1 MRGYENHMSEI
12 NLNWNSAK
20 VNDAKLTVELDG
32 EASSEWKHSFDDT
45 VRLLG
50 GGDWGSVRV
59 KKQTVCVEGVTPGGE
74 DKLRFFL
81 ESVVEQA
88 NATHRPPDE
97 PEQASED
104 DGASGVDG
112 EMTERFRSFS
122 SEEEEEQSA

>member
-1 MRGYENHMSEI
+1 MSEI

-20 VNDAKLTVELDG
+20 VKDAQLTVELDG
-32 EASSEWKHSFDDT
+32 EASSEWRHSFDDT

-50 GGDWGSVRV
+50 GGDWGRVRV
-59 KKQTVCVEGVTPGGE
+59 KKQTVRVEEVSPGGE

-88 NATHRPPDE
+88 NATQRRPDE
-97 PEQASED
+97 AEPEAED

-122 SEEEEEQSA
+122 GEDEKEEQSA

>member
-1 MRGYENHMSEI
+1 MSEI

-20 VNDAKLTVELDG
+20 VKDAKLTVELDG

-59 KKQTVCVEGVTPGGE
+59 KKQTVRVDDVIPGGE
-74 DKLRFFL
+74 DTLRFFL

-88 NATHRPPDE
+88 NATQRPPDE
-97 PEQASED
+97 PEQASD
-104 DGASGVDG
+104 DSAASGVDG

-122 SEEEEEQSA
+122 GEDEDEEQSA

>member
-1 MRGYENHMSEI
+1 MPEI

-20 VNDAKLTVELDG
+20 VKDAKLTVELDG

-50 GGDWGSVRV
+50 GGEWGSVRV
-59 KKQTVCVEGVTPGGE
+59 KKQTVRVEHVAPGGE

-81 ESVVEQA
+81 DSVVEQA
-88 NATHRPPDE
+88 NASQRPPDE
-97 PEQASED
+97 PEQASD
-104 DGASGVDG
+104 DDAATGVDG

-122 SEEEEEQSA
+122 SEEEEQSA

>member
-1 MRGYENHMSEI
+1 MSEI
-12 NLNWNSAK
+12 NLNWSSAEVK
-20 VNDAKLTVELDG
+20 DARLTVELDG
-32 EASSEWKHSFDDT
+32 EASSEWRHSFDDT

-50 GGDWGSVRV
+50 GGEWGRVQV
-59 KKQTVCVEGVTPGGE
+59 KKQTVRVEQVSPGGE

-88 NATHRPPDE
+88 NASQRPPDE
-97 PEQASED
+97 PESASED

-122 SEEEEEQSA
+122 SEDEKEEQSA

>member
-1 MRGYENHMSEI
+1 MRGYEHHMSEI

-20 VNDAKLTVELDG
+20 VKDAKLTVELDG
-32 EASSEWKHSFDDT
+32 EASAEWKHSFDDT

-50 GGDWGSVRV
+50 GGDWGSVGV
-59 KKQTVCVEGVTPGGE
+59 KKQTVRVDGVIPGGE

-88 NATHRPPDE
+88 NATQRSLDE
-97 PEQASED
+97 PEQASEA
-104 DGASGVDG
+104 DGASGIDG

-122 SEEEEEQSA
+122 SEEEEQSA